1 MYCIIIAGIPA
12 SGKTSLAD
20 HLARG
25 LPFILENNFE
35 NISRE
40 GLEALLDRYS
50 YTPVVISLTGDYR
63 ELYRRFLDRN
73 SSPGRH
79 RGHAVNCYPEPSPGA
94 APPPVSYEAFVSGI
108 IARGMDQ
115 FSLKGPRITLD
126 TTDFTK
132 IDCEKLLREIRACQ
146 KQLQQ
151 KPVDGNSEKMI
162 V

>member
-20 HLARG
+20 HLARQLMARG

-79 RGHAVNCYPEPSPGA
+79 RGHQTLRRLTAKNFSGRSEP
-94 APPPVSYEAFVSGI
+94 V
-108 IARGMDQ
+108 
-115 FSLKGPRITLD
+115 K
-126 TTDFTK
+126 
-132 IDCEKLLREIRACQ
+132 
-146 KQLQQ
+146 
-151 KPVDGNSEKMI
+151 NSSNKSQ
-162 V
+162 